1 MNVDDLLRLSLCY
14 GDETSGLALLVSSL
28 YFHWCEVE
36 SSGVEILKVLDGRIG
51 ADGRLRERL
60 VADLRLP
67 VEPAHGPLL
76 RQLQVQQDSDVLARV
91 VLQEQELQDAS
102 PLAEPA
108 SPVLRVERLV
118 FREHFPGG
126 ALEVE
131 VKAAK
136 HADDRF
142 RRTVEEARGAAHH
155 FAAGE
160 GTGGEEMFRR
170 WRRSRR

>member
-1 MNVDDLLRLSLCY
+1 MLRLSLCY
-14 GDETSGLALLVSSL
+14 EVETSDLALLVSSL
-28 YFHWCEVE
+28 YFHSCEVV

-51 ADGRLRERL
+51 ADGRLRECL

-102 PLAEPA
+102 SLTEDA
-108 SPVLRVERLV
+108 SPVLRLERLV
-118 FREHFPGG
+118 FREHFPGR

-142 RRTVEEARGAAHH
+142 RRTVEEARGTAHH

-160 GTGGEEMFRR
+160 GSGG
-170 WRRSRR
+170 

>member
-1 MNVDDLLRLSLCY
+1 MNVDVLLRLSLCY
-14 GDETSGLALLVSSL
+14 EGETSALALLVSSL
-28 YFHWCEVE
+28 YY
-36 SSGVEILKVLDGRIG
+36 GVEILKVLDGRIG
-51 ADGRLRERL
+51 ADGRLRECL

-67 VEPAHGPLL
+67 VEPAHGPFL

-102 PLAEPA
+102 SLAEDA
-108 SPVLRVERLV
+108 SPVLCLERLV

-142 RRTVEEARGAAHH
+142 RRTVEEAHGAAHHFH

-160 GTGGEEMFRR
+160 GRGGEETFRR
-170 WRRSRR
+170 WRGSRR

>member
-1 MNVDDLLRLSLCY
+1 MLRLSLCY
-14 GDETSGLALLVSSL
+14 EGENSALALLVSSL
-28 YFHWCEVE
+28 YFHWCEVV

-51 ADGRLRERL
+51 ADGRLCERL

-67 VEPAHGPLL
+67 VESAHGPLL

-102 PLAEPA
+102 SLAEAA
-108 SPVLRVERLV
+108 SPVLRIKRLV
-118 FREHFPGG
+118 FPDHFPGG
-126 ALEVE
+126 ALVVE

-142 RRTVEEARGAAHH
+142 RRTVEEACGAAHH

-160 GTGGEEMFRR
+160 GSGGEETFRR
-170 WRRSRR
+170 WRGSRR

>member
-1 MNVDDLLRLSLCY
+1 MLRLSLCY
-14 GDETSGLALLVSSL
+14 GGETSALALLVSSL

-51 ADGRLRERL
+51 ADGRVCEGL

-76 RQLQVQQDSDVLARV
+76 RQLHVQQDSDVLARV

-102 PLAEPA
+102 SLAESA
-108 SPVLRVERLV
+108 SPVLRIERLI

-126 ALEVE
+126 AMEVE

-142 RRTVEEARGAAHH
+142 LRTVEEARGAAHH
-155 FAAGE
+155 FAVGE
-160 GTGGEEMFRR
+160 GPGGEETFRR
-170 WRRSRR
+170 WRGSRR